1 MSRLRR
7 AVRDPLLHFLLIGA
21 GLFGIYGLFGGD
33 AGDST
38 DPGTIVVDRGALLSF
53 IQYRSKAFEAEL
65 AQQKLEGLSEQQLAR
80 LIDDYVREEVLYR
93 EAVHL
98 GLDRN
103 DYVIRRRLL
112 QKLEFVTRGFA
123 EVDVALDEPAIREFF
138 EENQRDYFVEPH
150 LTFTHLFFD
159 AERRGWEEA
168 RRLAEAKRA
177 ELEGA
182 DLPFEDAARHGD
194 RFPYHANY
202 VERPLDY
209 VASHFGTDL
218 ARAVYALEPDG
229 GWRGPF
235 ESPYGTHL
243 VLLTRKAAGRL
254 PAFEEIRTRVLE
266 DARRAAIRRRVDVA
280 VGALIDAY
288 DVRVVYAPNGQ
299 GAAGAP
305 QAP

>member
-21 GLFGIYGLFGGD
+21 GLFGIYGLFGSD
-33 AGDST
+33 AGEST
-38 DPGTIVVDRGALLSF
+38 DPRTVVVDRGALLTF

-65 AQQKLEGLSEQQLAR
+65 AQRKLAGLSEDQLAR

-93 EAVHL
+93 EAVRL
-98 GLDRN
+98 GLDRD
-103 DYVIRRRLL
+103 DYVIRRRLG

-123 EVDVALDEPAIREFF
+123 EVDVALDEAAIREFF

-150 LTFTHLFFD
+150 LTFAHVFFD

-177 ELEGA
+177 ELERA
-182 DLPFEDAARHGD
+182 DVPFEHAPRHGD
-194 RFPYHANY
+194 CFPYHVNY
-202 VERPLDY
+202 VERTLDY
-209 VASHFGTDL
+209 VASHFGPDM

-229 GWRGPF
+229 GWRGAF

-243 VLLTRKAAGRL
+243 VLLTSRAAGRL
-254 PAFEEIRTRVLE
+254 PALEEIRSRVVE
-266 DARRAAIRRRVDVA
+266 DARRAAIRRTVDAA

-288 DVRVVYAPNGQ
+288 DVRVVYAPNGR